1 MMLDQE
7 LGFIYPILPVY
18 KHSSPIYDPCGSVTV
33 SFASRVAAQKLARL
47 GGGRRKWLLPCQVL
61 QHRMARF
68 CAQPGGPGLVFRDNS
83 VFRTQ
88 FGKTNL
94 VSPALPLPQNS

>member
-47 GGGRRKWLLPCQVL
+47 GGGRREWLFPCQVL

-68 CAQPGGPGLVFRDNS
+68 CAQPEGPGPFFFCLLFFFS
-83 VFRTQ
+83 SFFFLSHTPS
-88 FGKTNL
+88 L
-94 VSPALPLPQNS
+94 SSSS